1 MPYLP
6 RTTKT
11 IPPFTIN
18 RFLCTIQRL
27 YLALEPGYQFIVD
40 ELLLLAIWEN
50 RSRSLGFCLVG
61 FITHGNIDTL
71 TTTHLELLGAM
82 GE

>member
-1 MPYLP
+1 VPYLP
-6 RTTKT
+6 KTTNT
-11 IPPFTIN
+11 TPPFTIN

-27 YLALEPGYQFIVD
+27 YLALEPGCQFIVD
-40 ELLLLAIWEN
+40 ELLQLAIWEN

-61 FITHGNIDTL
+61 FITRGNIDTL
-71 TTTHLELLGAM
+71 TTTPLELLGVV